1 MTIAKLSAEE
11 IEQVLTTNLEQ
22 WKREADIQ
30 SAQWLNEKLTPD
42 DLTKIIDPQFY
53 EDIHDTALSV
63 EDVLDKHYIATDL
76 QVYGRKNFITIHDIY
91 NN

>member
-1 MTIAKLSAEE
+1 MRILLTANE
-11 IEQVLTTNLEQ
+11 IEQVLTTNLED

-30 SAQWLNEKLTPD
+30 AVQWLNDKLTPD
-42 DLTKIIDPQFY
+42 DLSKIVDPQFY

-63 EDVLDKHYIATDL
+63 EDVLDKHYINTDL

-91 NN
+91 NT

>member
-1 MTIAKLSAEE
+1 MRILLTANE
-11 IEQVLTTNLEQ
+11 IEQVLTTNLED

-30 SAQWLNEKLTPD
+30 AVQWLNDKLTPD
-42 DLTKIIDPQFY
+42 DLSKIVDPQFY

-63 EDVLDKHYIATDL
+63 EDVLDKHFIDTDL

-91 NN
+91 NI

>member
-1 MTIAKLSAEE
+1 MRILLTANE
-11 IEQVLTTNLEQ
+11 IEQVLTTNLED

-30 SAQWLNEKLTPD
+30 AVQWLNDKLTPD
-42 DLTKIIDPQFY
+42 DLSKIVDPQFY

-63 EDVLDKHYIATDL
+63 EDVLDKHCIDIDL

>member
-1 MTIAKLSAEE
+1 MRILLTANE

-22 WKREADIQ
+22 WKRDADIQ
-30 SAQWLNEKLTPD
+30 AVQWLNDKLTPD
-42 DLTKIIDPQFY
+42 DLSKIVDPQFY

-63 EDVLDKHYIATDL
+63 EDVLDKHYIDIDL

>member
-1 MTIAKLSAEE
+1 MRILLTANE
-11 IEQVLTTNLEQ
+11 IEQVLTTNLED

-30 SAQWLNEKLTPD
+30 AVQRLNDELTLD
-42 DLTKIIDPQFY
+42 DLSKIVDPQFY

-63 EDVLDKHYIATDL
+63 EDVLDKHFIDTDL

>member
-1 MTIAKLSAEE
+1 MRILLTANE
-11 IEQVLTTNLEQ
+11 IELVLTTNLED

-30 SAQWLNEKLTPD
+30 AVQRLNDELTPD
-42 DLTKIIDPQFY
+42 DLSKIVDPQFY

-63 EDVLDKHYIATDL
+63 EDVLDKHYIDIDL

>member
-1 MTIAKLSAEE
+1 MRILLTANE
-11 IEQVLTTNLEQ
+11 IEQVLTTNLED

-30 SAQWLNEKLTPD
+30 AVQRLNDELTPD
-42 DLTKIIDPQFY
+42 DLSKIVDPQFY

-63 EDVLDKHYIATDL
+63 EDVLDKHFIDTDL

>member
-1 MTIAKLSAEE
+1 MQNLLTANE
-11 IEQVLTTNLEQ
+11 IEQVLTTNLED

-30 SAQWLNEKLTPD
+30 AVQWLNDKLTPD
-42 DLTKIIDPQFY
+42 DLSKIVDPQFY

-76 QVYGRKNFITIHDIY
+76 QVYGRKNFITIYDIY

>member
-1 MTIAKLSAEE
+1 MRILLTANE
-11 IEQVLTTNLEQ
+11 IEQVLTTNLED

-30 SAQWLNEKLTPD
+30 AVQQLNDELTPD
-42 DLTKIIDPQFY
+42 DLSKIVDPQFY

-63 EDVLDKHYIATDL
+63 EDVLDKHYIDIDL

>member
-1 MTIAKLSAEE
+1 MRILLTANE
-11 IEQVLTTNLEQ
+11 IEQVLTTNLED

-30 SAQWLNEKLTPD
+30 AVQWLNDKLTPD
-42 DLTKIIDPQFY
+42 DLSKIVDPQFY

-63 EDVLDKHYIATDL
+63 EDVLDKHFIDTDL

-91 NN
+91 NT

>member
-1 MTIAKLSAEE
+1 MRILLTANE

-22 WKREADIQ
+22 WKRDADIQ
-30 SAQWLNEKLTPD
+30 AVQWLNDKLTPD
-42 DLTKIIDPQFY
+42 DLSKIVDPQFY

-63 EDVLDKHYIATDL
+63 EDVLDKHYIDTDL

-91 NN
+91 NT

>member
-1 MTIAKLSAEE
+1 MRILLTANE
-11 IEQVLTTNLEQ
+11 IEQVLTTNLED

-30 SAQWLNEKLTPD
+30 AVQLLNDELTPD
-42 DLTKIIDPQFY
+42 DLSKIVDPQFY

-63 EDVLDKHYIATDL
+63 EDVLDKHYIDIDL

>member
-1 MTIAKLSAEE
+1 MRILLTANE
-11 IEQVLTTNLEQ
+11 IEQVLTTNLED

-30 SAQWLNEKLTPD
+30 AVQRLNDELTPD
-42 DLTKIIDPQFY
+42 DLSKIVDPQFY

-63 EDVLDKHYIATDL
+63 EDVLDKHYIDIDL

>member
-1 MTIAKLSAEE
+1 MRILLTANE
-11 IEQVLTTNLEQ
+11 IEQVLTTNLEN

-30 SAQWLNEKLTPD
+30 AVQLLNDKLTPD
-42 DLTKIIDPQFY
+42 DLSKIVDPQFY

-63 EDVLDKHYIATDL
+63 EDVLDKHYIDTDL